1 VYLVI
6 DLKVS
11 VQGREKLAR
20 LGRPNAF
27 GAASSAMLRRQA
39 EAYKALAVA
48 EAPVGGP
55 YLSGREGGTLKRSH
69 RVRLLNQYAAEV
81 VADAPYARYVA
92 EVSYPEPISYS
103 DVMGGRRGSAVF
115 PVKVLVSHLDRDAA
129 EATLAG
135 LLDEANAASVPAVL
149 DADPSLGGAVEC
161 AQAVSTRD
169 YGLTTISG
177 DIAVLAVDVLIEVL
191 A

>member
-6 DLKVS
+6 DLKVP

-92 EVSYPEPISYS
+92 EGTRPHWMPPDILPFPAMRTIALRGTRPNPWLERAFSKGEAQVKGNLDQMAA
-103 DVMGGRRGSAVF
+103 DVVKELGS
-115 PVKVLVSHLDRDAA
+115 
-129 EATLAG
+129 
-135 LLDEANAASVPAVL
+135 
-149 DADPSLGGAVEC
+149 
-161 AQAVSTRD
+161 
-169 YGLTTISG
+169 
-177 DIAVLAVDVLIEVL
+177 
-191 A
+191 